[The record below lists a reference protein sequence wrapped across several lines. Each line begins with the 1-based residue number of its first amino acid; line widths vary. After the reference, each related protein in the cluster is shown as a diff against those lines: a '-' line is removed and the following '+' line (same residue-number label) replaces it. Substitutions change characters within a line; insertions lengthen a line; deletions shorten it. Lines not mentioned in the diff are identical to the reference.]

1 MPTDSVQPI
10 QSAYPIHAAKVVLS
24 EASYSYD
31 NEYTYK
37 YPDILVG
44 TLRAGMRV
52 LVPFGRGNAKRIGLV
67 MSIYEKSEPDEA
79 LKPIISLIDKE
90 PLVNDE
96 LLDMVVWLKEHTF
109 CTYFEAYRTIVPA
122 GYSVVRQSSYRLAN
136 SLPDEELTEEE
147 NALYNSLLNCTSVRE
162 FDEALDCSGCSGSSG
177 KEAVISSLV
186 EKGVLEKTDDFKRR
200 VGDETVR
207 MIRLS
212 PDYMTNSQR
221 GFTVKQKL
229 VVDFLLE
236 NQAAS
241 VKETCYYLSVT
252 NTIISNMIK
261 KGILEE
267 YRYEAL
273 RVPKRG
279 GSEEAPE
286 LILSQEQQR
295 VFDGIAELMD
305 KRQAAGALL
314 HGVTGSG
321 KTAVFIT
328 AIKRVLDMGRTAIML
343 VPEIA
348 LTPQT
353 VSRFAAYFGDTVAV
367 IHSGLSVGQRLDEF
381 KRIKRG
387 EAKIVIGTRS
397 AVFAPLD
404 NIGII
409 IMDEEGEPSY
419 KSDASP
425 RYHARDVAIKRCG
438 THNCPLLMASATP
451 SLESYYYANSGRFS
465 LFELN
470 NRYGNT
476 KLPQVV
482 VADMITEAEN
492 GNESIF
498 CEDMIR
504 RIREEIKAGRQAIL
518 LLNRRGYNTT
528 AGCLRCHGAIKCPNC
543 LIPLTYHKSNGKL
556 MCHYCGYFE
565 KYDGR
570 CRECGSE
577 SVRLSGVGT
586 QLIEEELSKFFPSA
600 RVLRMDADT
609 TSSRC
614 AYEEKFKAFERGEYD
629 IMIGTQMIAKGLD
642 FPGVTTVG
650 VITLDNSLF
659 AGDYRSYERTFSL
672 LTQVLGRGGR
682 GEHDAVAYIQT
693 FVPDHHIIEL
703 ASKQDYK
710 GFYHGEIAL
719 RKELIYPPFCDICLV
734 AFSSTIESDAVR
746 AANEFVEMMKKKLAE
761 TKAKIPL
768 RVLGPAKSGYGRING
783 RYKYLLTV
791 KCRMSNTFRLLLSEL
806 LKEAGKNKS
815 FANVRVSADVNGD

>member
-1 MPTDSVQPI
+1 MPSDYIKPAGSPY
-10 QSAYPIHAAKVVLS
+10 AIHAAKVILS
-24 EASYSYD
+24 EASYTYD
-31 NEYTYK
+31 NQYTYK
-37 YPDILVG
+37 YPDILMG
-44 TLRAGMRV
+44 IIRAGMRV

-67 MSIYEKSEPDEA
+67 MSVYEKPEPDEA
-79 LKPIISLIDKE
+79 LKPIISLIDDE
-90 PLVNDE
+90 PLINDE
-96 LLDMVVWLKEHTF
+96 LLDIIVWLKEHTF

-122 GYSVVRQSSYRLAN
+122 GYSVVRQSFYRLAN
-136 SLPDEELTEEE
+136 SLPDEELSEEE
-147 NALYNSLLNCTSVRE
+147 DSLYNLLLSCSSPRE
-162 FDEALDCSGCSGSSG
+162 FDEVLDCRRCSG
-177 KEAVISSLV
+177 KEAVINSLV
-186 EKGVLEKTDDFKRR
+186 EKGVLEKAEDFKRR

-212 PDYMTNSQR
+212 ENYLTNSQR
-221 GFTVKQKL
+221 GFTVKQKQ

-236 NQAAS
+236 NRSAS

-252 NTIISNMIK
+252 NTIISNMKK
-261 KGILEE
+261 KGIIEE

-273 RVPKRG
+273 RVPKRESG
-279 GSEEAPE
+279 AVAPE
-286 LILSQEQQR
+286 LILSAEQQTAY
-295 VFDGIAELMD
+295 DGIVDLIE
-305 KRQAAGALL
+305 KGKAAGALL
-314 HGVTGSG
+314 QGVTGSG
-321 KTAVFIT
+321 KTAVFISV
-328 AIKRVLDMGRTAIML
+328 IKRVLDLGKTAVML

-353 VSRFAAYFGDTVAV
+353 VARFVSYFGDTVAV

-387 EAKIVIGTRS
+387 DARIVIGTRS
-397 AVFAPLD
+397 AVFAPLS

-409 IMDEEGEPSY
+409 IMDEEGEQSY
-419 KSDASP
+419 KSESSP

-438 THNCPLLMASATP
+438 NHNCLLLMASATP
-451 SLESYYYANSGRFS
+451 SLESYYYAKNGRFS

-498 CEDMIR
+498 CSDMVR
-504 RIREEIKAGRQAIL
+504 RIKEEISNGRQAIL

-528 AGCLRCHGAIKCPNC
+528 AVCMSCHSAIKCPNC

-565 KYDGR
+565 KYTGK
-570 CRECGSE
+570 CRECGAD

-586 QLIEEELSKFFPSA
+586 QLIEEEISKIFPDS
-600 RVLRMDADT
+600 RVLRMDTDT
-609 TSSRC
+609 TSSRY
-614 AYEEKFKAFERGEYD
+614 AYEEKFKAFEEREYD
-629 IMIGTQMIAKGLD
+629 IMVGTQMIAKGLD

-650 VITLDNSLF
+650 VISLDNSLF

-682 GEHDAVAYIQT
+682 GEYDAVAYIQT

-703 ASKQDYK
+703 AAKQDYK
-710 GFYHGEIAL
+710 GFYIGEIAL
-719 RKELIYPPFCDICLV
+719 RKQLTYPPFCDICIV
-734 AFSSTIESDAVR
+734 DFSSTIESDALR
-746 AANEFVEMMKKKLAE
+746 AANEFVGIMKKKLAE
-761 TKAKIPL
+761 TNQKIPL
-768 RVLGPAKSGYGRING
+768 RVLGPAKSGYGRIGG
-783 RYKYLLTV
+783 RYKYRLTIKCRISKDFRRLMSDLLTESG
-791 KCRMSNTFRLLLSEL
+791 R
-806 LKEAGKNKS
+806 NKR
-815 FANVRVSADVNGD
+815 FANVRVSIDINGD